1 MGEEGGGEE
10 EDLEGG
16 GGDGVG
22 GDGEGGIICEWHFLR
37 TVWMEAE
44 YLLTMDRISWALTTS
59 QETPIFPGEPRD
71 AVACRLA
78 KGCL

>member
-1 MGEEGGGEE
+1 
-10 EDLEGG
+10 
-16 GGDGVG
+16 
-22 GDGEGGIICEWHFLR
+22 
-37 TVWMEAE
+37 MEAE